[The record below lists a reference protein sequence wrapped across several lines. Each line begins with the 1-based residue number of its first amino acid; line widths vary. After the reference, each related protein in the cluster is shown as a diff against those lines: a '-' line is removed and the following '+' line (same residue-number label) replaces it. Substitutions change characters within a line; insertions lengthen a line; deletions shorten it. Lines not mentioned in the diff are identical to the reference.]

1 MYNINIEVR
10 DIILYFKHLMCGGP
24 QQLKAKLCGFDQL
37 DDDTC
42 FWLIDF
48 SQKILPIKFG
58 GGGIWKRRMALH
70 TDNFYKKIITYLKDY
85 TFRQT
90 INITKYD

>member
-10 DIILYFKHLMCGGP
+10 DIILYFKHLMCGP

-58 GGGIWKRRMALH
+58 GGGGGGGGFGKEGWLYIL
-70 TDNFYKKIITYLKDY
+70 TIFIKK
-85 TFRQT
+85 
-90 INITKYD
+90 

>member
-10 DIILYFKHLMCGGP
+10 DIILYFKHLMCGP

-58 GGGIWKRRMALH
+58 GGGALE
-70 TDNFYKKIITYLKDY
+70 KKDGFTYWQFL
-85 TFRQT
+85 
-90 INITKYD
+90 